1 VPFSRNE
8 PRADQDLIDM
18 QAVEILG
25 RLHDALA
32 AGDFNRDMRHAL
44 LAGARFDGSQL
55 SPAVFGS
62 LLQAVMQPRERR
74 QIGAHYTS
82 ERDILRVIRSLFLD
96 GLRAEFQRVR
106 KKQPALCAFHEKLG
120 RLRFLDPA
128 CGCGD
133 FLVVTYREL
142 RRLEIDVLKAIH
154 ANGQRVP
161 DITHLSVLGVDA
173 MYGIEVEE
181 RPARIAEAALW
192 LVDHEMNLELS
203 EAFGQCCVRL
213 PLTRSPTI
221 VHGNALRLDWQEVL
235 PAEQCHY
242 VLGNPPFVGAKYQT
256 AAQRA
261 DMAAVAGDVH
271 GHGLLDYVAGWYLRA
286 ADYIQGTRVKV
297 GFVSTSSITQ
307 GEQVGVLWNALY
319 TRFGVKILFAHRTF
333 AWESESRGKAHVH
346 VVIIGFSTCDT
357 NPKRIYEH
365 DPDSGAVTETSVGNI
380 SPYLVAGPDRAITNR
395 RQPLSAVP
403 RIGIG
408 NKPID
413 DGNYLFTPQEKE
425 EFLRLEPAAAEFFR
439 QWVGSDEFLNGI
451 ERWCLWLG
459 DCSPHQLRRMPLA
472 LARVQAVRRFRAS
485 SRSAPTRKL
494 AETPTRFHVENM
506 PERRYLLIPKVS
518 SERRQ
523 YIPLGFMEPHVLASD
538 LCFILDDATL
548 YHFGVLSS
556 AIHMAWVRQV
566 CGRLESRYRY
576 SANLVYNNF
585 PWPIQPSEK
594 RRGEVEAAA
603 QLVLDARSEFAEATL
618 ADLYDPLTTPR
629 KLLRAHAK
637 LDRAV
642 DACYRS
648 PRFAS
653 DRQRVEFLFTMF
665 ELREKGTGPFCA
677 KHPPGRS
684 GKRVL
689 SPFRKT

>member
-1 VPFSRNE
+1 MPLSWNE
-8 PRADQDLIDM
+8 TREDRDFINIRA
-18 QAVEILG
+18 AEILA
-25 RLHDALA
+25 RLHDALEA
-32 AGDFNRDMRHAL
+32 DGFDRDIRDAL
-44 LAGARFDGSQL
+44 LASTRFDWSQIP
-55 SPAVFGS
+55 PAVFGS
-62 LLQAVMQPRERR
+62 LFQAVVQPRERR

-96 GLRAEFQRVR
+96 ELRAEFQRVR
-106 KKQPALCAFHEKLG
+106 KKKAELRAFHEKLG

-142 RRLEIDVLKAIH
+142 RRLEIKVLQALY
-154 ANGQRVP
+154 ANGQRVR
-161 DITHLSVLGVDA
+161 DVRQLSVLDVDA
-173 MYGIEVEE
+173 MYGIELEE

-192 LVDHEMNLELS
+192 LVDHQMNLELS

-333 AWESESRGKAHVH
+333 AWESEARGKAHVH
-346 VVIIGFSTCDT
+346 VVIIGFGTCDT

-425 EFLRLEPAAAEFFR
+425 EFLRLEPAAA
-439 QWVGSDEFLNGI
+439 
-451 ERWCLWLG
+451 
-459 DCSPHQLRRMPLA
+459 
-472 LARVQAVRRFRAS
+472 
-485 SRSAPTRKL
+485 
-494 AETPTRFHVENM
+494 
-506 PERRYLLIPKVS
+506 
-518 SERRQ
+518 
-523 YIPLGFMEPHVLASD
+523 
-538 LCFILDDATL
+538 
-548 YHFGVLSS
+548 
-556 AIHMAWVRQV
+556 
-566 CGRLESRYRY
+566 
-576 SANLVYNNF
+576 
-585 PWPIQPSEK
+585 
-594 RRGEVEAAA
+594 
-603 QLVLDARSEFAEATL
+603 
-618 ADLYDPLTTPR
+618 
-629 KLLRAHAK
+629 
-637 LDRAV
+637 
-642 DACYRS
+642 
-648 PRFAS
+648 
-653 DRQRVEFLFTMF
+653 
-665 ELREKGTGPFCA
+665 
-677 KHPPGRS
+677 
-684 GKRVL
+684 
-689 SPFRKT
+689 